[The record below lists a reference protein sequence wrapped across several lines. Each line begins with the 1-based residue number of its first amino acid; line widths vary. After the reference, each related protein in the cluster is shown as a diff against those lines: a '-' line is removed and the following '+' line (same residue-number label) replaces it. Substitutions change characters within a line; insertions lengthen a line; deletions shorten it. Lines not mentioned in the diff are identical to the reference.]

1 MIPKKRKLSEFT
13 IPDDIKD
20 VFAQTNQHITAQ
32 LDINT
37 SIKDLMES
45 DDNLLSHLH
54 GGFKLSLNMAVV
66 SNIKDAVLELL
77 VDDEEE

>member
-1 MIPKKRKLSEFT
+1 
-13 IPDDIKD
+13 
-20 VFAQTNQHITAQ
+20 
-32 LDINT
+32 
-37 SIKDLMES
+37 MES

-77 VDDEEE
+77 VDDEEEQKWQGILLSIAPILLL

>member
-1 MIPKKRKLSEFT
+1 M
-13 IPDDIKD
+13 
-20 VFAQTNQHITAQ
+20 
-32 LDINT
+32 
-37 SIKDLMES
+37 KDLMES

-77 VDDEEE
+77 VDDEEEQKWQGILLSIAPILLL